1 MVSIG
6 NLKLLERYY
15 LHNKYTLS
23 DKFDLIHRVVLYGI
37 SDIMASLEDTGI
49 YFEISTIDTSIMG
62 YYVDKLIYISVNL
75 QQDNRTDD
83 KVFKSG

>member
-23 DKFDLIHRVVLYGI
+23 DKFYEIHRVVLDGI